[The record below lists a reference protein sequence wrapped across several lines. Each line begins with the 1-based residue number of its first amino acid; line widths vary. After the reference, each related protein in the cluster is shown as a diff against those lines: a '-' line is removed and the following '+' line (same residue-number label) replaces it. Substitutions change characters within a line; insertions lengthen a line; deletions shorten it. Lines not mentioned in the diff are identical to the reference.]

1 MRVFF
6 SFLVEFC
13 DWMMNE
19 MKKRVFLAFLVA
31 VLLLAAIIAVF
42 RYTYPTHFSF
52 NDRFV
57 LGSTQAQIVEK
68 YGAFDSAMRD
78 ENGDLVRGAYMI
90 HDDTPEWIMS
100 YDDSLWYDVYFEN
113 DVAVEVRLREGYIGG

>member
-1 MRVFF
+1 MKRSF
-6 SFLVEFC
+6 SLTCAVS
-13 DWMMNE
+13 
-19 MKKRVFLAFLVA
+19 

-68 YGAFDSAMRD
+68 YGAFDSAMWD

-90 HDDTPEWIMS
+90 HDNTPEWIMS